1 MNAHS
6 WLDRLLLWQK
16 FIILSVIALLLASI
30 PTALYLREAG
40 KTLDAAQIEMAGLAP
55 SAAILKVIQNT
66 QQHRGLAALVL
77 GGVAGSQEKRDA
89 KQREADEAYQKM
101 DAIIR
106 SFNNKAIEQAWEAPK
121 QDWETLRTQV
131 SSRSI
136 SVPASYE
143 AHSALVPKLLVVND
157 LIGDL
162 FGLSL
167 DPDLDSYQLIQAM
180 YYQLPYLTE
189 ETGKMRAK
197 GAGLLA
203 KQEASPEDRMALAAI
218 VARVNDRMTQ
228 TATAYNKSVGAN
240 PDVKAMVGAQWQEAQ
255 DLAIKSMQL
264 ATEQIVR
271 AEALTY
277 PGTDY
282 VAQTTKA
289 IDAQFTANQAASK
302 ELETL
307 LTKRVSSLRNTRW
320 IMIGSMLGLIV
331 LAGLVARMIAR
342 SVSVPLDEAV
352 RISKR
357 IAQGDLTAHFTLEG
371 RSETAQ
377 LMRALK
383 DMNDSLVNIVGSVR
397 GSIDTI
403 GYASNDIAS
412 GNSDLSSRTEA
423 QASNLEETA
432 ASMEQITSTVRQ
444 SADNA
449 RQADELVSSATAV
462 ASKGGQVVEQVVHTM
477 GAIND
482 SSRKIVDIIGVIDG
496 IAFQTNILALNAAV
510 EAARAGE
517 QGRGFAVVASEVRN
531 LAQRSASAAKEIKD
545 LINDSVQKVDA
556 GNILAA
562 DAGKA
567 MSEVVDSVKRI
578 TSIMS
583 DIVHAAQEQS
593 SGIEQV
599 NQAITQIDEMTQQNA
614 ALVEQAA
621 AASESLRQQA
631 DALSEAVSVFTLHEN
646 DTAHGAARAARA
658 PARPAARQLALVK
671 RPRTV

>member
-1 MNAHS
+1 MNVHS
-6 WLDRLLLWQK
+6 WLDRMLLWQK

-30 PTALYLREAG
+30 PTTLYLREAD
-40 KTLDAAQIEMAGLAP
+40 KTLDAAIRETAGLAP

-77 GGVAGSQEKRDA
+77 GGVAGAQEKRDA
-89 KQREADEAYQKM
+89 KQREADEAYEKM

-106 SFNNKAIEQAWEAPK
+106 SFNNKAIEQAWETPK
-121 QDWETLRTQV
+121 RDWATLRAQV
-131 SSRSI
+131 ASRGI
-136 SVPASYE
+136 SVPDSYA
-143 AHSALVPKLLVVND
+143 AHTALVPKLLVVND
-157 LIGDL
+157 LIGDH

-167 DPDLDSYQLIQAM
+167 DPDLASYQLIQAM

-189 ETGKMRAK
+189 ETGKLRAK
-197 GAGLLA
+197 GAGMLA
-203 KQEASPEDRMALAAI
+203 KQEASLEDRMALAAI
-218 VARVNDRMTQ
+218 AARVNDRMVQ
-228 TATAYNKSVGAN
+228 TATAFNKSVAAD
-240 PDVKAMVGAQWQEAQ
+240 PEVKDKVGAQWQEAQ
-255 DLAIKSMQL
+255 DLTLKSMQL
-264 ATEQIVR
+264 ATDQIVR
-271 AEALTY
+271 AETLSY

-282 VAQTTKA
+282 VAQTTRA
-289 IDAQFTANQAASK
+289 IDAQFAANQAASS
-302 ELETL
+302 ELQSM
-307 LTKRVSSLRNTRW
+307 LTAKVAKLRITRW
-320 IMIGSMLGLIV
+320 MMIGSMLGLIV
-331 LAGLVARMIAR
+331 LAGLIARMIAR
-342 SVSVPLDEAV
+342 SVSVPLDDAV
-352 RISKR
+352 KISQR
-357 IAQGDLTAHFTLEG
+357 IAQGDLTARFALEG

-383 DMNDSLVNIVGSVR
+383 EMNDSLVNIVGSVR

-403 GYASNDIAS
+403 GFASNDIAS

-462 ASKGGQVVEQVVHTM
+462 ASKGGQVVEQVVQTM

-482 SSRKIVDIIGVIDG
+482 SSPKIVDIIGVIDG

-531 LAQRSASAAKEIKD
+531 LAQRSASAAREIKD

-556 GNILAA
+556 GNVLAA

-567 MSEVVDSVKRI
+567 MSEVVDSVRRI
-578 TSIMS
+578 TTIMS

-631 DALSEAVSVFTLHEN
+631 GALSDAVSVFTLHEH
-646 DTAHGAARAARA
+646 DTARA
-658 PARPAARQLALVK
+658 PVPPAPSSARRLALAK
-671 RPRTV
+671 RARTV